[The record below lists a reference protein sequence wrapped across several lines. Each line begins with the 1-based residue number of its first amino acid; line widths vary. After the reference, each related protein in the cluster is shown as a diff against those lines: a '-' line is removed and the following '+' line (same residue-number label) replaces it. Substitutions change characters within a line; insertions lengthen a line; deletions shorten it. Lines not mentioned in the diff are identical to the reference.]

1 MAHLLPQQAIFSPT
15 AARLAATAQTDWN
28 QVDSWLTSRLGP
40 CIPAFERNPE
50 TLRVLLALVNA
61 NEAADEERDL
71 VASVE
76 REALDEIVAFEASK
90 AVDGADITLEAV
102 REAVLVQLEDGL
114 TKEGRT
120 ALDALAKTALEL
132 GMSDPDPEIVGRRLV
147 ELQGEIFGLDTAIS
161 RVEVLGRHIEAE
173 CGRLHQLLAELEGEE
188 YRPAPDLARNNLDI
202 QRRLRAAGDVK
213 RVGAGRKGPE
223 VSVTA
228 EEVREMEEE
237 LLELLKERS
246 DLDGRV
252 RAFQGLPPDTDAAR
266 GELEKLRDELRDM
279 TRRRDAVFEGLV
291 ERETPRKPR
300 R

>member
-15 AARLAATAQTDWN
+15 AARLAATAQKDWN
-28 QVDSWLTSRLGP
+28 QVDTWLTSHLGP
-40 CIPAFERNPE
+40 RIPSFERNPE

-71 VASVE
+71 LAAVE
-76 REALDEIVAFEASK
+76 REALDEILASEASTSED
-90 AVDGADITLEAV
+90 VTVERF
-102 REAVLVQLEDGL
+102 REAVLGQLEDGL
-114 TKEGRT
+114 SREGRT
-120 ALDALAKTALEL
+120 ALEALAKTALVL
-132 GMSDPDPEIVGRRLV
+132 GMGESDPAAVGGRMV
-147 ELQGEIFGLDTAIS
+147 ELQGDVFDLDTAVS
-161 RVEVLGRHIEAE
+161 RVEVLRRHIEGESA
-173 CGRLHQLLAELEGEE
+173 RLQDLLSELGGEE
-188 YRPAPDLARNNLDI
+188 YRPAPDLARNNLEI
-202 QRRLRAAGDVK
+202 QRRLKAAGDVK
-213 RVGAGRKGPE
+213 RTGVGRKGSE
-223 VSVTA
+223 VSVRA

-237 LLELLKERS
+237 LSEVLKERS

-266 GELEKLRDELRDM
+266 EELEKLRDELGDM

>member
-15 AARLAATAQTDWN
+15 AARLAATAQKDWN
-28 QVDSWLTSRLGP
+28 QVDTWLASRLGP
-40 CIPAFERNPE
+40 RLPVFERNPE
-50 TLRVLLALVNA
+50 TLRVLLALANA

-71 VASVE
+71 LASVE
-76 REALDEIVAFEASK
+76 RDALDEIVACEAPS
-90 AVDGADITLEAV
+90 DGDGLTLDGV
-102 REAVLVQLEDGL
+102 RNAVLGQAEDGL
-114 TKEGRT
+114 SKEGRM
-120 ALDALAKTALEL
+120 ALEALAKTALAL
-132 GMSDPDPEIVGRRLV
+132 GMSDPDPEALGRRLV
-147 ELQGEIFGLDTAIS
+147 ELHGDIFGLDTAAS
-161 RVEVLGRHIEAE
+161 RVEVLRRHLEVE
-173 CGRLHQLLAELEGEE
+173 CVRLQNLLAELEGEE
-188 YRPAPDLARNNLDI
+188 YRPAPDLARNNLEI
-202 QRRLRAAGDVK
+202 QRRLKVAGDV
-213 RVGAGRKGPE
+213 RRAGAGRRGPE

-266 GELEKLRDELRDM
+266 EELEKLRDELSEM